1 LEEQGYFLGYNLRVS
16 NLNFWVNNPFEAK
29 VKLNTKRFRNMWK
42 IQLNFSLK
50 DYANKSQMK
59 KSNLA

>member
-16 NLNFWVNNPFEAK
+16 KSWDNFSFWVNNPFEAK

-50 DYANKSQMK
+50 DYAN
-59 KSNLA
+59 